1 MFKNYIKVAFRN
13 LFKQKEYAFI
23 NILGLSIGMAC
34 CLLIALFVLDEYS
47 YDNFHS
53 DGDRIYRM
61 SLERKYPDHSTF
73 YAVVPHSFSE
83 VLTQDYPEIEAT
95 CKLNANNAN
104 VVFRYEDQGG
114 DEKIFEE
121 DRFFH
126 ADSNFFNFFSV
137 RLLKGNPNEVLTKP
151 NTIVITESA
160 AAKYFGDREPIGQVL
175 KTDFAEYD
183 ITGVCEDLPD
193 NSHFKF
199 DLVGSWR
206 SLPFSE
212 TLNYL
217 AFSACTYLRLDPLAS
232 PAALEQ
238 KLPQMVETYAAAQ
251 VEERLQISF
260 QDYVAAGN
268 GYRYFLQPLRD
279 IHLKSNLEGE
289 LGTNGDI
296 TVVYI
301 FISIAIFILVIASIN
316 FMNLATAR
324 SADRAREVGVRKV
337 MGSGKQQ
344 LIKQF
349 LSESMVIS
357 FISLLFAVSIVTLSL
372 PYFNRLFNNHIELD
386 LPGVPF
392 LLPAII
398 FFTVLVGLLAGIYPA
413 FVLSSFNPVNVL
425 KGKLIHSSKGS
436 WLRNGLVT
444 FQFFISIV
452 LIAGILVIYQQM
464 EFLRTKNLG
473 YNKDHVLIIDRI
485 TPLGENWQAFDK
497 EVLNLPGVKKLG
509 HANTMPGSPSSF
521 FFGIQFQ
528 PKGVQDVLTTKGF
541 IADDHFIDALELEMV
556 QGRAFSPD
564 IEDSLSIILNQS
576 AVKTLGINNPVGAQL
591 VTKGNN
597 PFAPPGV
604 EVVYTIVGVVKDFNF
619 QSLRDEISPLVLLN
633 PGRENPINFAAV
645 AIKISPENINQTINA
660 IENKWKSITE
670 NEPFRY
676 SFLDQD
682 LLANY
687 RAEQNSSQLLT
698 IFTGLAILI
707 ACIGLFGLA
716 AFISQ
721 QRTKE
726 IGVRKVLGASV
737 FGVVVLLSKDFTKLV
752 LVAFIVSIPVAWY
765 FIDQWLENFAY
776 SVDISLW
783 VFVISG
789 FTALAIALIT
799 VSYQALKT
807 AIVNPVK
814 SLKSE

>member
-1 MFKNYIKVAFRN
+1 MLKNHIKVAIRN

-34 CLLIALFVLDEYS
+34 CLLIALFVADEYS
-47 YDNFHS
+47 YDNFHR

-61 SLERKYPDHSTF
+61 ALERKYPDHSTF

-83 VLTQDYPEIEAT
+83 VMVQDFPEIEAV
-95 CKLNANNAN
+95 CKLNANNAD
-104 VVFRYEDQGG
+104 VIFRYEDENG

-121 DRFFH
+121 ERFFH
-126 ADSNFFNFFSV
+126 ADSNLFNFFTI
-137 RLLKGNPNEVLTKP
+137 RLLKGNPAEALVKP
-151 NTIVITESA
+151 NTIVITDSA
-160 AAKYFGDREPIGQVL
+160 AARYFGDRDPIGEVL
-175 KTDFAEYD
+175 KTDFAEYA
-183 ITGVCEDLPD
+183 ITGVCEDIPD

-199 DLVGSWR
+199 ELVGSWL

-212 TLNYL
+212 NLNYL
-217 AFSACTYLRLDPLAS
+217 AFSACTYLRLAPQAS
-232 PAALEQ
+232 PDALEQ
-238 KLPQMVETYAAAQ
+238 KFPQMVANYAAAQ

-279 IHLKSNLEGE
+279 IHLRSHLEAE
-289 LGTNGDI
+289 LGNNGDI
-296 TVVYI
+296 KVVYI

-337 MGSGKQQ
+337 MGSDKQQ

-349 LSESMVIS
+349 LSESLVIS
-357 FISLLFAVSIVTLSL
+357 FISLVLALAVVTLTL
-372 PYFNRLFNNHIELD
+372 PFFNQLFNNNIKLD
-386 LPGVPF
+386 LLEGPF
-392 LLPAII
+392 VLPAILS
-398 FFTVLVGLLAGIYPA
+398 FTVLVGLLAGIYPA

-464 EFLRTKNLG
+464 EYLRNKNLG
-473 YNKDHVLIIDRI
+473 YDKDHVMIIDRSVA
-485 TPLGENWQAFDK
+485 LGENWQAFGK
-497 EVLNLPGVKKLG
+497 EILNLPGVKKVG

-541 IADDHFIDALELEMV
+541 IVDDHFMDVMDLELV

-564 IEDSLSIILNQS
+564 TEDSLSIILNQS
-576 AVKTLGINNPVGAQL
+576 AVKTLGIDNPVGAQL

-597 PFAPPGV
+597 PFAAPDA

-619 QSLRDEISPLVLLN
+619 QSLRDEISPLAIMN
-633 PGRENPINFAAV
+633 PGRENPINFGSIAV
-645 AIKISPENINQTINA
+645 KISPENINQTINA
-660 IENKWKSITE
+660 IENKWSSIAE

-676 SFLDQD
+676 SFLDED

-687 RAEQNSSQLLT
+687 RAEQNSSKLLT

-765 FIDQWLENFAY
+765 FIDQWLQNFAY
-776 SVDISLW
+776 SVNISFW
-783 VFVISG
+783 VFIIAG
-789 FTALAIALIT
+789 LIALIIALLT

-807 AIVNPVK
+807 AILNPVN